1 MTQAEQALLSL
12 IRRSLFQ
19 SAEDFSPDTDWNA
32 VLTEAKQ
39 QSVVGIAA
47 EALPDSCSKEV
58 RAAWK
63 TAAQQQFVRSIFYWN
78 IQDELLRLFAENDVP
93 YVILKGTAA
102 AMYYPSPFR
111 RAMGD
116 IDLLV
121 SPEQFDHACAVLTEN
136 GYTPVP
142 VQNDRH
148 IVYAKASVHVELHH
162 TFSYLDLD
170 LEEAI
175 QSGLPRAERCVVK
188 GHTFYALPAIENG
201 LVLLAHLWDHLHT
214 GVGLR
219 QLIDWMLFVHAHLD
233 DRLWTAA
240 FSSMAKKYRLEK
252 TAIVAT
258 RTCQLHLGLPADA
271 AWCASAEAP
280 LCEQLLSTILH
291 SGNFGRKA
299 ANADKTAKKA
309 QTVLSNMHRYG
320 LLQILQTRG
329 ELNWSVCQKHPW
341 LKPFAWLYQLIR
353 YPVLWFRSPRHRKLS
368 SLIEAEKER
377 TKLLRRLK

>member
-116 IDLLV
+116 IDILV

-136 GYTPVP
+136 GYTTPSGILPSNVMYRK
-142 VQNDRH
+142 N
-148 IVYAKASVHVELHH
+148 STHVW
-162 TFSYLDLD
+162 T
-170 LEEAI
+170 
-175 QSGLPRAERCVVK
+175 
-188 GHTFYALPAIENG
+188 
-201 LVLLAHLWDHLHT
+201 T
-214 GVGLR
+214 GSEWNPLR
-219 QLIDWMLFVHAHLD
+219 
-233 DRLWTAA
+233 
-240 FSSMAKKYRLEK
+240 Y
-252 TAIVAT
+252 
-258 RTCQLHLGLPADA
+258 
-271 AWCASAEAP
+271 
-280 LCEQLLSTILH
+280 
-291 SGNFGRKA
+291 
-299 ANADKTAKKA
+299 
-309 QTVLSNMHRYG
+309 
-320 LLQILQTRG
+320 
-329 ELNWSVCQKHPW
+329 
-341 LKPFAWLYQLIR
+341 
-353 YPVLWFRSPRHRKLS
+353 
-368 SLIEAEKER
+368 
-377 TKLLRRLK
+377 